1 MSRRLSG
8 EASPSE
14 AEELQQLLE
23 QSPDQHYLLDILH
36 AYFTVPPRNA
46 AVPEPS
52 DLEDRWQRIVAPGLQ
67 HDIIAQHTPDADSF
81 PSPLT
86 SAPPAPPE
94 SMPPAFPVSPISPDE
109 NGTRIIRWSLRK
121 KIAYAAAAAAVIL
134 LGWGLFNLR
143 PGTPGPLKSAK
154 GGEVLTRAGA
164 RTKLVLPDGTQ
175 VWLNSSSRIRYTH
188 NFASASGKVADAS
201 GKTAGNPGET
211 TDASEDGASREV
223 ELEGEA
229 YFDVAK
235 DPDHPFIV
243 HTSAID
249 VKVLGTAFTVKSY
262 PQDETIETTLL
273 RGVIEVSRK
282 DNPNTPRVILKPNEK
297 LVFNKHLTLSL
308 QPARLRDS
316 TTSRPSPA
324 PPDIAVNTISQN
336 VPDSEKVETGW
347 MYNRLVFNGDSFKEL
362 SEKME
367 RWYNIRIIF
376 KDQHL
381 YSYRFGGSFTNETV
395 QEALNALQLT
405 ADFTYKIKGN
415 EIELYGK

>member
-23 QSPDQHYLLDILH
+23 QSPDKHYLLDILH
-36 AYFTVPPRNA
+36 SYFTVLPANIT
-46 AVPEPS
+46 EPGLAET
-52 DLEDRWQRIVAPGLQ
+52 DLEERFRKIVDPDQTGSSPGE
-67 HDIIAQHTPDADSF
+67 DTGRVVRRPF
-81 PSPLT
+81 
-86 SAPPAPPE
+86 
-94 SMPPAFPVSPISPDE
+94 
-109 NGTRIIRWSLRK
+109 RK
-121 KIAYAAAAAAVIL
+121 RLGYAAAVAAAVL
-134 LGWGLFNLR
+134 LGWGLYTIR
-143 PGTPGPLKSAK
+143 PATPDPLKQAK
-154 GGEVLTRAGA
+154 GSEVLSRAGA

-175 VWLNSSSRIRYTH
+175 VWLNSSSRLKYIH
-188 NFASASGKVADAS
+188 NF
-201 GKTAGNPGET
+201 
-211 TDASEDGASREV
+211 DGPFREV

-229 YFDVAK
+229 YFDVVK
-235 DPDHPFIV
+235 DPDRPFIV

-262 PQDETIETTLL
+262 PLDETIETTLL
-273 RGVIEVSRK
+273 RGSIEVSRK

-297 LVFNKHLTLSL
+297 LVFNKHL
-308 QPARLRDS
+308 PALLPPAHSPDS
-316 TTSRPSPA
+316 IAARPVA
-324 PPDIAVNTISQN
+324 TIPDIAVNSIPQN
-336 VPDSEKVETGW
+336 IPDSEKVETGW

-367 RWYNIRIIF
+367 RWYNVKVIF
-376 KDQHL
+376 KDADL
-381 YSYRFGGSFTNETV
+381 YRYRFGGSFANETV